1 MAKKSP
7 ASPARPKKSK
17 AAEPAEAVVP
27 GGESEG
33 ATATTAPPAKSGAKR
48 GRFGTRGGGRGPS
61 RGLGFTAGMARDRH
75 LVIVESPS
83 KAKTINKYLGKDYL
97 VLASIGHVRD
107 LPGRN
112 PKGVKSPVPG
122 VDLEKDFRPTYEILE
137 GKDKVITDLKRAAK
151 ETRDSGKEV
160 WFATDLDREGEAIAW
175 HLAQELGIKSTQ
187 AKRVMFPAITK
198 AEIEKAFHNP
208 HPIDED
214 RVNAQQA
221 RRILDRIVGY
231 QVSPLLW
238 KKVARGLSAGRVQ
251 SVAVRLVVERER
263 QIRGFV
269 PDEEWSIAGY
279 FALSE
284 AEAKKL
290 GPNWTKFLTTPPS
303 PGGAGVQ
310 PAPGG
315 GSGASQGGLEARP
328 TKSNP
333 DRPTVKAQNAW
344 LSDAH
349 AIRAELIEF
358 AGEKFAPGISVSK
371 IIGTLPEHLPEL
383 AEDTIQARLKKAVA
397 AFGDPKAHDISGH
410 VAKVAGACGLRDVKV
425 TTKEDPTGKGPARW
439 QRTITGVCDP
449 SLKWAVQSIETKR
462 TKVRALPPFITST
475 LQQAASSRL
484 GFGAQRTMRAAQQL
498 YEGID
503 IPGEGPVGLI
513 TYMRTDSTHL
523 SGEALGMFRDYIG
536 KTFGDKYLPEKPNFF
551 SSSNK
556 DAQEAHEAIRVTN
569 VAYSPTRVARAL
581 NPDQLRL
588 YTLIWERSV
597 ACQMTPA
604 EWDSTQV
611 NIKGGEKSQAVFRAS
626 GRVLVFDGWYRV
638 AGVPKGDELNL
649 PTLKEQQPLSAF
661 AVEPQQ
667 RFTSPPSRYSE
678 ASLIKM
684 LESEGIGRPSTY
696 ASIISVIQ
704 DRQYV
709 EQAERRFFAT
719 DLGEVVT
726 DKLIEAFP
734 DILNVG
740 YTREMETKLDKIEE
754 DHLDWIKMLHDFYGP
769 FTRSLKSAEKEL
781 THAKAE
787 TVPAPAE
794 YKCAECGAPTVYRFG
809 KSGRFLSCSRY
820 PDCKYASP
828 VDREGKPRPAAAAVD
843 VACIKCGSAM
853 TKRVGKFGPFLGCS
867 RYSDKKN
874 PCDGLLNI
882 DKKGKVQAPSP
893 KPLLTDLPCPTC
905 QSPMNLRNG
914 LKGPWLGCSRFP
926 KCRGRGKW
934 AEVEEK
940 KRKDLETQLEA
951 HEKANKSPIVKT
963 MAGKALTDTKGKALA
978 EAPTIDQLTPG
989 GGPGDAE
996 IEPTEAAEE
1005 VGT

>member
-1 MAKKSP
+1 MAKKSST
-7 ASPARPKKSK
+7 SPARTKKPSGASAEAPFDAADAAPAESAGTATKSK
-17 AAEPAEAVVP
+17 A
-27 GGESEG
+27 GGRSTG
-33 ATATTAPPAKSGAKR
+33 R
-48 GRFGTRGGGRGPS
+48 GRGRGGPS
-61 RGLGFTAGMARDRH
+61 RGLGFTAGMAQDRH

-107 LPGRN
+107 LPGKN

-122 VDLEKDFRPTYEILE
+122 VDLERDFKPTYEILD
-137 GKDKVITDLKRAAK
+137 GKDKVISDLKRAAK
-151 ETRDSGKEV
+151 ETKESGREV

-175 HLAQELGIKSTQ
+175 HLAQELGIKSGQ

-198 AEIEKAFHNP
+198 AEIEKAFTNP

-263 QIRGFV
+263 EIRAFV
-269 PDEEWSIAGY
+269 PDEEWSITGY

-290 GPNWTKFLTTPPS
+290 GPTWAAFLQQKDEK
-303 PGGAGVQ
+303 G
-310 PAPGG
+310 
-315 GSGASQGGLEARP
+315 
-328 TKSNP
+328 NP
-333 DRPTVKAQNAW
+333 PTVKAQNTW

-349 AIRAELIEF
+349 AIRAELVEF
-358 AGEKFAPGISVSK
+358 AGEKFEPRIGVEKLLGPIGELTSESHKPRLAKAQSLFASADAHDLSK
-371 IIGTLPEHLPEL
+371 NV
-383 AEDTIQARLKKAVA
+383 AAVA
-397 AFGDPKAHDISGH
+397 KAL
-410 VAKVAGACGLRDVKV
+410 GLRDVRSAV
-425 TTKEDPTGKGPARW
+425 REDAAGRGPARW
-439 QRTITGVCDP
+439 IRTITGTADASV
-449 SLKWAVQSIETKR
+449 KWSVQSIETKR
-462 TKVRALPPFITST
+462 TKVRAPAPFITST

-498 YEGID
+498 YEGVE

-523 SGEALGMFRDYIG
+523 SGEALGMLREYVG
-536 KTFGDKYLPEKPNFF
+536 KAFGEKYLPEKPNFF

-556 DAQEAHEAIRVTN
+556 AAQEAHEAIRVTN
-569 VAYSPTRVARAL
+569 VAHTPTRVARAL

-611 NIKGGEKSQAVFRAS
+611 LIKGGEKGQAIFKAS
-626 GRVLVFDGWYRV
+626 GRVLAFDGWYRV

-649 PTLKEQQPLSAF
+649 PPLKEQQPLNAF
-661 AVEPQQ
+661 AIEPTQ
-667 RFTSPPSRYSE
+667 RFTSPPARYSE

-754 DHLDWIKMLHDFYGP
+754 DHLDWIKMLRDFYGP
-769 FTRSLKSAEKEL
+769 FTKSLKAAETEL

-794 YKCAECGAPTVYRFG
+794 YVCGECGAPTVYRFG
-809 KSGRFLSCSRY
+809 KNGRFLSCSRY

-882 DKKGKVQAPSP
+882 DKRGKVQAPSP

-934 AEVEEK
+934 AEVPEAQ
-940 KRKDLETQLEA
+940 RKTLTEALEA
-951 HEKANKSPIVKT
+951 HEKSHRSPIVKT
-963 MAGKALTDTKGKALA
+963 MSGKPLTDASGKALK
-978 EAPTIDQLTPG
+978 EAPTVDQLTPG
-989 GGPGDAE
+989 AATSDVD
-996 IEPTEAAEE
+996 IEPTEAGEE
-1005 VGT
+1005 VTA